1 MKYKF
6 KNIFANLSDVF
17 YTKMLPEKFV
27 QSPQLLHF
35 NDGLGSLLNIDH
47 NDFQTNLQ
55 KWIEAEIEGC
65 ESLAMV
71 YAGHQFGHYV
81 PRLGDGRALLL
92 AQIEAQDRKL
102 YDLQLKGSG
111 LTPYSRMGDG
121 RAVLRSCIREYL
133 CGEAMHRLGIPTT
146 RALAL
151 ITTGENVLRE
161 EVELGSLIL
170 RVAKSHIRFGHFE
183 YFYYTR
189 QHEALKTLADHVIE
203 NYFPEIN
210 LVENKE
216 KISTKSAESFA
227 QNKYHNSPEESF
239 AENKYHKFLEQV
251 ITSTATTI
259 AKWQASGFCHG
270 VMNTDNMSILGDTI
284 DYGPYGFLENYDPN
298 WICNH
303 SDISGRYAYQEQPAI
318 ANWNIYALSFAL
330 QPLIPLAESAKI
342 SQNFLRQFEEKYNEL
357 MRQKIA
363 VNQDEIWQDLLKI
376 MEEARAD
383 YTLTFANLS
392 KAISGDEALFLKL
405 FGDNKNIK
413 LWLKNYQQTIKKFS
427 VEEIKTRLE
436 KANPRYILRNW
447 VLQTAIDDMQ
457 RNPQSTSFDEIFA
470 MIKNPF
476 TENNLYEKYATIAP
490 QNYRNLSVSC
500 SS

>member
-6 KNIFANLSDVF
+6 KNLFSNLSAIF

-27 QSPQLLHF
+27 QSPQLMHF
-35 NDGLGSLLNIDH
+35 NDELGSFLNIDR

-92 AQIEAQDRKL
+92 AQIEARDHKL

-133 CGEAMHRLGIPTT
+133 CGEAMYHLGVQTT

-151 ITTGENVLRE
+151 IATGENVLRE
-161 EVELGSLIL
+161 EVEMGSMIL

-183 YFYYTR
+183 YFYYTG

-203 NYFPEIN
+203 NYFPQLN
-210 LVENKE
+210 
-216 KISTKSAESFA
+216 A
-227 QNKYHNSPEESF
+227 
-239 AENKYHKFLEQV
+239 AENKYEKFLQQV
-251 ITSTATTI
+251 ITLTATMI
-259 AKWQASGFCHG
+259 AKWQAIGFCHG

-284 DYGPYGFLENYDPN
+284 DYGPYGFLENYDPH

-303 SDISGRYAYQEQPAI
+303 SDNSGRYAYQEQPII

-330 QPLIPLAESAKI
+330 QPLIPLEESAKI
-342 SQNFLRQFEEKYNEL
+342 AQNFFSEFEAQYFEL
-357 MRQKIA
+357 MRQKIGFTKDKS
-363 VNQDEIWQDLLKI
+363 VDEIWQNLLQI
-376 MEEARAD
+376 MREEKVD
-383 YTLTFANLS
+383 YTLTFVNLAKTVEGNRS
-392 KAISGDEALFLKL
+392 SFLKL
-405 FGDNKNIK
+405 FKNKNKIEF
-413 LWLKNYQQTIKKFS
+413 WLENYLQIVQKDQALDLMRKI
-427 VEEIKTRLE
+427 
-436 KANPRYILRNW
+436 NPQYILRNW
-447 VLQTAIDDMQ
+447 VLQTAIEKMQ
-457 RNPQSTSFDEIFA
+457 READNTAFEELFA

-476 TENNLYEKYATIAP
+476 TENYLYKKYAVTAP
-490 QNYRNLSVSC
+490 ENYRDLSVSC